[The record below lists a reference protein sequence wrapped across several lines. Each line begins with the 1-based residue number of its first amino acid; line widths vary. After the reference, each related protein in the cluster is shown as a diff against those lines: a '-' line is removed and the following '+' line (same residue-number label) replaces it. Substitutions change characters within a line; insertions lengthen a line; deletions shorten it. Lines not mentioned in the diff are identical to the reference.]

1 MSTITT
7 TTPDLLQLV
16 LLKDE
21 PRIDSRLLAQ
31 QLRRPHYGVFELVR
45 DYQGDFEEL
54 GVVRFQTWKPL
65 PGSKGGRPERFALLN
80 ENQAYLLLTYSRNTA
95 RVRALKIKLILSF
108 DAARRAAAMRQTEY
122 LPTYHALHDRIHALA
137 AGSPNE
143 RFIHMNVNRLV
154 NKAVGLKAGQRP
166 LAPLPQQALLVVA
179 QHVATQALQ
188 QADSH
193 HDGYE
198 VAKSAVLNLSRAL
211 LLGGSAA

>member
-1 MSTITT
+1 MSTIIT

-31 QLRRPHYGVFELVR
+31 QLRRPHYGMFELIKR
-45 DYQGDFEEL
+45 YEGKLKKL
-54 GVVRFQTWKPL
+54 GKVTFQMGASE
-65 PGSKGGRPERFALLN
+65 GSKTGQKERFALLN
-80 ENQAYLLLTYSRNTA
+80 ENQAYFVLALSRNTA
-95 RVRALKIKLILSF
+95 TVVDSKLKLILSF
-108 DAARRAAAMRQTEY
+108 DAARRANAMRQTGY

-166 LAPLPQQALLVVA
+166 SAPLPQQALLVVA

-198 VAKSAVLNLSRAL
+198 VAKNAVLNLSRAL

>member
-1 MSTITT
+1 MSTIT

-65 PGSKGGRPERFALLN
+65 P
-80 ENQAYLLLTYSRNTA
+80 
-95 RVRALKIKLILSF
+95 
-108 DAARRAAAMRQTEY
+108 
-122 LPTYHALHDRIHALA
+122 
-137 AGSPNE
+137 
-143 RFIHMNVNRLV
+143 
-154 NKAVGLKAGQRP
+154 
-166 LAPLPQQALLVVA
+166 QQALLVVA

-188 QADSH
+188 QADDH
-193 HDGYE
+193 RDGYQ
-198 VAKSAVLNLSRAL
+198 VAKDAVLNLSRAL
-211 LLGGSAA
+211 LLGGAA

>member
-1 MSTITT
+1 MSAIIT
-7 TTPDLLQLV
+7 TTPDLLELV
-16 LLKDE
+16 LVKDE

-31 QLRRPHYGVFELVR
+31 QLRRPHQGLFELVKQYEDKLKR
-45 DYQGDFEEL
+45 L
-54 GVVRFQTWKPL
+54 GKVTFQTGASE
-65 PGSKGGRPERFALLN
+65 GSKTGQKERFALLN
-80 ENQAYLLLTYSRNTA
+80 ENQAYFVLTLSRNTA
-95 RVRALKIKLILSF
+95 TVVDSKLKLILSF

-122 LPTYHALHDRIHALA
+122 LPTYHALHDQIRALA

-166 LAPLPQQALLVVA
+166 SAPLPQQALLVVA

-198 VAKSAVLNLSRAL
+198 VAKNAVLNLSRAL